1 MNAMYE
7 RIDELCKKHGTDVT
21 KVCRELKIQRSSLTE
36 LKMGRVKSIGADK
49 IAKIA
54 DYFGVSALYITDGIV
69 DESNPA
75 EQSPEDIAKV
85 ALFGGDQEVTP
96 EMWQEVKDFVE
107 YVKSKHLKG
116 N

>member
-1 MNAMYE
+1 MTFYE
-7 RIDELCKKHGTDVT
+7 RYKMLCNEIGKTPTGVGNELNVD
-21 KVCRELKIQRSSLTE
+21 RSTVNYWKNGHTPKRPIL
-36 LKMGRVKSIGADK
+36 LR
-49 IAKIA
+49 IA
-54 DYFGVSALYITDGIV
+54 DYFNVSVDFLVGNTDIRNAP
-69 DESNPA
+69 EN
-75 EQSPEDIAKV
+75 QSPEDIAKV